1 MYSYVRRFSRNSCLP
16 CGTVNIGGSTVFEK
30 SRRTDGLL
38 AGTKVINEKNETI
51 YRVFETT
58 YIYIVYIRRERIG
71 VRKYVGYT
79 GINRIHTARVPG
91 SRDGDPTVFGSRY
104 LVTYKL
110 RTRPAT

>member
-16 CGTVNIGGSTVFEK
+16 CGTVNIGGSTVIEK

-58 YIYIVYIRRERIG
+58 YIYSVYMERAYRRTKIRWLH
-71 VRKYVGYT
+71 GYK
-79 GINRIHTARVPG
+79 P
-91 SRDGDPTVFGSRY
+91 D
-104 LVTYKL
+104 TY
-110 RTRPAT
+110 RACTWFA